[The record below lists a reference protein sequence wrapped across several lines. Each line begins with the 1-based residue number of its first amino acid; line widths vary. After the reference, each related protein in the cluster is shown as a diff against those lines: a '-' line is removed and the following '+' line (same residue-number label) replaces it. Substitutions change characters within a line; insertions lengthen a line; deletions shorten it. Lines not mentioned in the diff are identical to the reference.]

1 MRIVIAD
8 DQGMVR
14 QGLRAMIEKQDDMEV
29 VGEAQDGWE
38 VVEIAKKLSPD
49 LVIMD
54 ISMPNLNGV
63 EATRQILDENP
74 NIKIIALS
82 MYPHKRYVTEMLRVG
97 ASGYVLK
104 SHLFD
109 ELVKALDAASV
120 GKHYLSPQITDVLVD
135 EVVNKLSENEDSGL
149 NKLTSRERQ
158 VLQLI
163 AEGLSTKQ
171 VALRLSI
178 SPKTADAN
186 RRQIMK
192 ELGIHSIAELTKYA
206 IREGLTSAD
215 F

>member
-1 MRIVIAD
+1 MRIIIAD

-14 QGLRAMIEKQDDMEV
+14 QGLKAMITAKTDMEV
-29 VGEAQDGWE
+29 IGEAADGWE
-38 VVEIAKKLSPD
+38 VVELAKKLRPD
-49 LVIMD
+49 VIVMD

-63 EATRQILDENP
+63 EATRQILEENP
-74 NIKIIALS
+74 DIKVIALS
-82 MYPHKRYVTEMLRVG
+82 MYPHKRYVTEMLKVG

-104 SHLFD
+104 SYLFD
-109 ELVKALDAASV
+109 ELIKALNAAIA
-120 GKHYLSPQITDVLVD
+120 GEHYLSPQITDVLVD
-135 EVVNKLSENEDSGL
+135 EYVHKLAAGEPGNLS
-149 NKLTSRERQ
+149 KLTARERQ

-171 VALRLSI
+171 VALRLNI

-186 RRQIMK
+186 RRQIMNT
-192 ELGIHSIAELTKYA
+192 LGIHSVAELTKYA

>member
-14 QGLRAMIEKQDDMEV
+14 QGLRALIEEQDEMEV
-29 VGEAQDGWE
+29 VGEAEDGWE
-38 VVEIAKKLSPD
+38 VVKLAGELLPD
-49 LVIMD
+49 AIIMD

-63 EATRQILDENP
+63 EATRQILKENP
-74 NIKIIALS
+74 DIKIIALS
-82 MYPHKRYVTEMLRVG
+82 MYPHKRYVTEMLKAG
-97 ASGYVLK
+97 AAGYVLK
-104 SHLFD
+104 SYLFD
-109 ELVKALDAASV
+109 ELVKALHTAAA
-120 GKHYLSPQITDVLVD
+120 GEHYLSPQITDVLVD
-135 EVVNKLSENEDSGL
+135 EYVNKLSTNEESSL
-149 NKLTSRERQ
+149 NKLSPRERQ

-171 VALRLSI
+171 VALRLNI

-186 RRQIMK
+186 RREIMK
-192 ELGIHSIAELTKYA
+192 RLDIHSIAELTKFA

>member
-14 QGLRAMIEKQDDMEV
+14 QGLKALIEKQNEMEV

-38 VVEIAKKLSPD
+38 VVKLAGELMPD
-49 LVIMD
+49 AIIMD

-63 EATRQILDENP
+63 EATRQILKENP
-74 NIKIIALS
+74 DIKIIALS
-82 MYPHKRYVTEMLRVG
+82 MYPHKKYVTEMLKAG

-104 SHLFD
+104 SYLFD
-109 ELVKALDAASV
+109 ELVKALHAAAA
-120 GKHYLSPQITDVLVD
+120 GEHYLSPQITDVLVD
-135 EVVNKLSENEDSGL
+135 EYVSKLSANEESGL
-149 NKLTSRERQ
+149 NKLTPRERQ

-171 VALRLSI
+171 VGLRLNI

-186 RRQIMK
+186 RREIMK
-192 ELGIHSIAELTKYA
+192 TLDIHSIAELTKFA